1 MKRHLT
7 RVFRHPIKKRTMNRT
22 ANFTKAIMRGTKKRS
37 NQDQHDKKKGSKQ
50 AALNWTSVKKTA
62 LLKTVL
68 KAKSNKCNTTTKHNG
83 ARSEN

>member
-1 MKRHLT
+1 
-7 RVFRHPIKKRTMNRT
+7 MNRT
-22 ANFTKAIMRGTKKRS
+22 ANFTKAIMRGTKNGQIRINMTKRR
-37 NQDQHDKKKGSKQ
+37 G